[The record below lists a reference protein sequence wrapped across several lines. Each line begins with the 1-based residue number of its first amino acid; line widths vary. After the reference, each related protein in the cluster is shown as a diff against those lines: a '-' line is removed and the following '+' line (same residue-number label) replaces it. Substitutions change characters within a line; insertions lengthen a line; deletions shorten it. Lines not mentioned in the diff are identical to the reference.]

1 MVKVGSQFSQL
12 LQQIS
17 RLEFRHLVT
26 WHEAEH
32 GAKGFASWIHK
43 ENSEKFV
50 YHFDVRNR
58 FAVAFPTALFLNA
71 SRVKFQIRIN
81 LSFFGIFSCSS

>member
-1 MVKVGSQFSQL
+1 MVKVGSLCSQL

-43 ENSEKFV
+43 EKMKNLYTILMYE
-50 YHFDVRNR
+50 
-58 FAVAFPTALFLNA
+58 TA
-71 SRVKFQIRIN
+71 SR
-81 LSFFGIFSCSS
+81 